1 MQLKHYQEDA
11 LLRLERWIGEL
22 KKADGIVRE
31 TVEALEV
38 KSLPVPEAT
47 KDYPR
52 MAWKALADSGY
63 LPSVHSVEGGLVIP
77 EYVSR
82 TAASGEPIPH
92 ACLKV
97 PTGGGKTLLGVAALE
112 RIKQDTGFVLWMVP
126 TKAIFEQ
133 TWKAFADR
141 EHPYRQMLEHASGR
155 KFKLL
160 HKDQRFTK
168 QDIESYLCLMLL
180 MLPAANRMR
189 NKEFLKIFRDSSGYE
204 SFFPEQDNSP
214 KNQQLADQHPDLEK
228 NDGGSLK
235 QSLFNTLKLI
245 RPTVVLD
252 EAHKAYGAKRES
264 DNQQFVESV
273 NRLNPRLVLELSATP
288 KLGISNILV
297 NTSGNDLD
305 REEMIKLPI
314 DILNTTNSNWQDTL
328 AKAKENL
335 DDLHR
340 AARRLKDREN
350 RYIRPIAV
358 VRVERTGKNQRV
370 PRWIHAEDAR
380 DYLMRQLAVPE
391 REIRVKSS
399 DVDELRGVDLLSD
412 RNPVRWIIT
421 KDALKEGW
429 DCPFAYVL
437 VLLDNTKANT
447 ALTQLVGRVM
457 RQPHAM
463 KTGDGVLDRCYI
475 HCFNQQV
482 SEAVNAVKGAL
493 EAEGLTGL
501 GGSVHGQSN
510 GKALKRATVKR
521 RGKYRNL
528 EIFLP
533 QVLHKQGGEWR
544 PIDYECDIL
553 SAINWNEIEAGPA
566 VRLAD
571 RDIVEESRIAVALQ
585 GEISDLE
592 RRKVAPVGSVKLEYF
607 ARKML
612 DIVPNPWQAARI
624 VDNFLRVHE
633 KQGWSKSKI
642 LQNRVYLSERMNAVL
657 RNEIDKQAEEI
668 FRRKVEIG
676 EIRFHLDTNLKL
688 NQELAQSFEIPI
700 SEGDHSLEKGP
711 GELVQNSLFE
721 PVFSSEFNNPER
733 NFAIHLDNSDAI
745 YWWHRIAARQGYF
758 LQGWRKDRFYPDFL
772 ACLKSDALGRERL
785 LILEMKGRH
794 LQNPDTQYKETLFS
808 TLERTYNN
816 APDRGEMTIRDAP
829 ASFRMIFEDTW
840 PEKIEEIISE
850 SK

>member
-22 KKADGIVRE
+22 KKADRVARE
-31 TVEALEV
+31 TAETLEA
-38 KSLPVPEAT
+38 KGLPILGDI
-47 KDYPR
+47 KNYPQT
-52 MAWKALADSGY
+52 AWKALADSGY
-63 LPSVHSVEGGLVIP
+63 LPSVHSAEGGLVTP

-141 EHPYRQMLEHASGR
+141 EHPCRQMLEHASGR
-155 KFKLL
+155 KVKLL

-168 QDIESYLCLMLL
+168 QDTESYFCLMLL

-189 NKEFLKIFRDSSGYE
+189 NKEFLKIFRDNSGYE

-214 KNQQLADQHPDLEK
+214 KNQRLADQNPDLEN

-245 RPTVVLD
+245 RPTVILD
-252 EAHKAYGAKRES
+252 EAHKAYGANKES
-264 DNQQFVESV
+264 DNRQFVESV

-305 REEMIKLPI
+305 REEMIKMPI
-314 DILNTTNSNWQDTL
+314 EILNTTNSNWQATL

-335 DDLHR
+335 DDLHS

-350 RYIRPIAV
+350 RYVRPIAV
-358 VRVERTGKNQRV
+358 VRVERTGKNQRG

-399 DVDELRGVDLLSD
+399 DVDELRGEDLLSD
-412 RNPVRWIIT
+412 RNSVRWIIT

-463 KTGDGVLDRCYI
+463 KTGDSALDRCYI

-482 SEAVNAVKGAL
+482 SESVSAVKEAL

-510 GKALKRATVKR
+510 GKVLKRATVKR
-521 RGKYRNL
+521 REKYRNL

-553 SAINWNEIEAGPA
+553 SAVNWNEIEAGPA
-566 VRLAD
+566 LSLAD
-571 RDIVEESRIAVALQ
+571 RDTVEESRIAIALQ
-585 GEISDLE
+585 GEISDLDQ
-592 RRKVAPVGSVKLEYF
+592 RAAAPKESVTLEYF
-607 ARKML
+607 ARRML

-624 VDNFLRVHE
+624 AKKFLRAHN
-633 KQGWSKSKI
+633 KQIQNKSKI
-642 LQNRVYLSERMNAVL
+642 LQNRIYLSERMNAIL
-657 RNEIDKQAEEI
+657 RNKIDEQAEEI
-668 FRRKVEIG
+668 FRRKVKMD
-676 EIRFHLDTNLKL
+676 EIRFRLDADLRL
-688 NQELAQSFEIPI
+688 NRELLQSFEISI

-711 GELVQNSLFE
+711 GEPVQNSLFK

-772 ACLKSDALGRERL
+772 ACLKSDDSGRGRL

-794 LQNPDTQYKETLFS
+794 LQNSDTKYKETLFS
-808 TLERTYNN
+808 TLEHTYNN

-840 PEKIEEIISE
+840 PDEIAGIISE

>member
-1 MQLKHYQEDA
+1 
-11 LLRLERWIGEL
+11 
-22 KKADGIVRE
+22 
-31 TVEALEV
+31 
-38 KSLPVPEAT
+38 
-47 KDYPR
+47 
-52 MAWKALADSGY
+52 
-63 LPSVHSVEGGLVIP
+63 
-77 EYVSR
+77 
-82 TAASGEPIPH
+82 
-92 ACLKV
+92 
-97 PTGGGKTLLGVAALE
+97 
-112 RIKQDTGFVLWMVP
+112 
-126 TKAIFEQ
+126 
-133 TWKAFADR
+133 
-141 EHPYRQMLEHASGR
+141 
-155 KFKLL
+155 
-160 HKDQRFTK
+160 
-168 QDIESYLCLMLL
+168 MLL

-204 SFFPEQDNSP
+204 SFFPEQDDSP
-214 KNQQLADQHPDLEK
+214 KNQKLAELHPDLEK
-228 NDGGSLK
+228 NQEGSLK

-245 RPTVVLD
+245 RPTVILD
-252 EAHKAYGAKRES
+252 EAHKAYGAKAES
-264 DNQQFVESV
+264 DNRQFVESV

-297 NTSGNDLD
+297 NTSGNDLHQ
-305 REEMIKLPI
+305 EEMIKMPI
-314 DILNTTNSNWQDTL
+314 EILNTTNSNWRDTL

-335 DDLHR
+335 DNLHS
-340 AARRLKDREN
+340 AARQLKSREN

-358 VRVERTGKNQRV
+358 VRVERTGKNQRR

-380 DYLMRQLAVPE
+380 DYLMRQLSVPE
-391 REIRVKSS
+391 REIRIKSS
-399 DVDELRGVDLLSD
+399 DVDELHGENLLSD
-412 RNPVRWIIT
+412 RSPVRWIIT

-437 VLLDNTKANT
+437 VLLDNTKAST

-463 KTGDGVLDRCYI
+463 RTGDKALDRCYI

-501 GGSVHGQSN
+501 GSFVRGQSN
-510 GKALKRATVKR
+510 GKAFEQITVR
-521 RGKYRNL
+521 RREKYRNL

-533 QVLHKQGGEWR
+533 QVLHKHGGEWH

-553 SAINWNEIEAGPA
+553 SAINWDEIEAGPA

-571 RDIVEESRIAVALQ
+571 RDIVKESRIAVALQ
-585 GEISDLE
+585 GEISDLD
-592 RRKVAPVGSVKLEYF
+592 RRAVAPKESVTLEYF
-607 ARKML
+607 TRRML
-612 DIVPNPWQAARI
+612 DIVPNPWQATRI
-624 VDNFLRVHE
+624 VENFLRVHE
-633 KQGWSKSKI
+633 KQERSKSKI
-642 LQNRVYLSERMNAVL
+642 LQNRIYLSERMNAVL
-657 RNEIDKQAEEI
+657 RNKIGEQAEEI
-668 FRRKVEIG
+668 FRHKVGIG
-676 EIRFHLDTNLKL
+676 EIRFHLDTDLKL

-700 SEGDHSLEKGP
+700 SGGDHSLEKGP

-733 NFAIHLDNSDAI
+733 NFAIHLDNSEAI

-772 ACLKSDALGRERL
+772 ACLKSDVSGRVRL

-794 LQNPDTQYKETLFS
+794 LQNSDTKYKEALFS

-816 APDRGEMTIRDAP
+816 ALDRGEMTIRDAP

-840 PEKIEEIISE
+840 LEKIEEIISE